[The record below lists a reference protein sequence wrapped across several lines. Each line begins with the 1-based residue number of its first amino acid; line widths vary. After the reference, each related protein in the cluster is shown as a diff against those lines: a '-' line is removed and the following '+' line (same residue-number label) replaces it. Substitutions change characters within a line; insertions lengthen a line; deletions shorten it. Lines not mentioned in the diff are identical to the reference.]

1 MLMNIRTAIILL
13 AAFAILPANAYNDH
27 RGHNLDS
34 LERAVARWT
43 PDAID
48 RAGTQE
54 LIDLNNACRSL
65 MLGYSTTI
73 GPKSEFYARK
83 ALSISVPRG
92 WEFATWDA
100 SKYIGQCFWAQEKY
114 DSALFYYNK
123 AREAIERMENGGT
136 SPTAPEGYG
145 QREIDDAK
153 SSLYGAIG
161 NLYSMQDSI
170 PQAMAF
176 YAKAGAIFD
185 KYGWNTSNSVL
196 YYNIGETWAGEGDLK
211 AAEKAYRKALG
222 YAEMEKDSLWIA
234 TSHKGLGRMYLD
246 MGKMGKALR
255 ELHLAEEYF
264 AAHDREETIFRKE
277 NFEYMSIALQRQK
290 KQLTVIIFGMVLM
303 ALLAAG
309 ILLLGRRLRASRKE
323 QEETAVV
330 MEETLADL
338 QHSKGPADGIDAQ
351 VSDREKEILELLAKG
366 YTSPQ
371 IAECLH
377 LSPETVK
384 WYRKKLLIKFDAANT
399 AELVLRAKEGNLL

>member
-1 MLMNIRTAIILL
+1 MLMIKRITFILL
-13 AAFAILPANAYNDH
+13 ATLVTLPANAYNDH

-34 LERAVARWT
+34 LERVVARWT

-48 RAGTQE
+48 RAGTRE
-54 LIDLNNACRSL
+54 LIELNNAYRSL
-65 MLGYSTTI
+65 MQGYSSTI
-73 GPKSEFYARK
+73 VPKSEFYARK
-83 ALSISVPRG
+83 ALSISESHG
-92 WEFATWDA
+92 WELATWEA
-100 SKYIGQCFWAQEKY
+100 SKFVGQCFWAQEKY

-123 AREAIERMENGGT
+123 ARQAIERMENGGT

-145 QREIDDAK
+145 QKEIDDAK

-234 TSHKGLGRMYLD
+234 SNHKGLGRMYLD

-255 ELHLAEEYF
+255 ELHQAEQYF
-264 AAHDREETIFRKE
+264 AAHDREETLSRKE
-277 NFEYMSIALQRQK
+277 NFEYMSLALQQQK
-290 KQLTVIIFGMVLM
+290 KQLTFIIFAMVVM
-303 ALLAAG
+303 AVLAAG
-309 ILLLGRRLRASRKE
+309 VLLLGRRLRASRRE
-323 QEETAVV
+323 QEETTEV
-330 MEETLADL
+330 MEETLSDL
-338 QHSKGPADGIDAQ
+338 QHSKAPADGLGSQ
-351 VSDREKEILELLAKG
+351 VSGREKEILELLAKG

-377 LSPETVK
+377 LSAETVK

-399 AELVLRAKEGNLL
+399 AELVLRAKEGDLL

>member
-1 MLMNIRTAIILL
+1 
-13 AAFAILPANAYNDH
+13 
-27 RGHNLDS
+27 
-34 LERAVARWT
+34 
-43 PDAID
+43 
-48 RAGTQE
+48 
-54 LIDLNNACRSL
+54 
-65 MLGYSTTI
+65 
-73 GPKSEFYARK
+73 
-83 ALSISVPRG
+83 
-92 WEFATWDA
+92 
-100 SKYIGQCFWAQEKY
+100 
-114 DSALFYYNK
+114 
-123 AREAIERMENGGT
+123 
-136 SPTAPEGYG
+136 
-145 QREIDDAK
+145 
-153 SSLYGAIG
+153 
-161 NLYSMQDSI
+161 
-170 PQAMAF
+170 
-176 YAKAGAIFD
+176 
-185 KYGWNTSNSVL
+185 
-196 YYNIGETWAGEGDLK
+196 
-211 AAEKAYRKALG
+211 
-222 YAEMEKDSLWIA
+222 MEKDSLWIA

-303 ALLAAG
+303 VLLAAG

>member
-1 MLMNIRTAIILL
+1 MNKRIIAIL
-13 AAFAILPANAYNDH
+13 AALAVLPATAYNDH

-34 LERAVARWT
+34 LERVVARWT

-48 RAGTQE
+48 RASTQE
-54 LIDLNNACRSL
+54 LIDLNNAYRSL
-65 MLGYSTTI
+65 MQGYSTTI

-83 ALSISVPRG
+83 ALSISESRG
-92 WEFATWDA
+92 WEFANWDA
-100 SKYIGQCFWAQEKY
+100 SKFIGQCFWAQEKY
-114 DSALFYYNK
+114 DSALFYFNK
-123 AREAIERMENGGT
+123 ARQAIERMENGGT
-136 SPTAPEGYG
+136 SPTAPDGYG
-145 QREIDDAK
+145 QKEIDDAK

-211 AAEKAYRKALG
+211 AAEKAYRKALA

-234 TSHKGLGRMYLD
+234 TNHKGLGRMYLD

-264 AAHDREETIFRKE
+264 AAHDKEEAVPRKE
-277 NFEYMSIALQRQK
+277 NFEYMSLALQQQK

-303 ALLAAG
+303 VLLAAG
-309 ILLLGRRLRASRKE
+309 ILLLGRRLRVSRRE
-323 QEETAVV
+323 QEETAEV

-338 QHSKGPADGIDAQ
+338 QHAAAAS
-351 VSDREKEILELLAKG
+351 SDISTREKEILELLAKG

-371 IAECLH
+371 IADCLH

-384 WYRKKLLIKFDAANT
+384 WYRKKLLIKFDVANT
-399 AELVLRAKEGNLL
+399 AELVLRAKDGNLL